1 MSRFFLIGRF
11 LGSLFAILGAAKTV
25 SNAVAM
31 RRMPSNAALIT
42 LGIDPE
48 LFRTIRYV

>member
-1 MSRFFLIGRF
+1 MSRFFLAAR
-11 LGSLFAILGAAKTV
+11 LLRSLFATLGAAKAV

-31 RRMPSNAALIT
+31 RRMPSTAALIT

-48 LFRTIRYV
+48 LFRAIRYA